1 MTTRNEEQQAN
12 ALLLVSVLEKLR
24 MHDGLTAARLHAG
37 RFGPTVPLLKLATP
51 RSGDLRDLEL
61 ATAAFNLVVM
71 TVRERM
77 SGTQQVVTDAIL
89 ALGVHKSTY
98 ADAGVDDR
106 FIRSLYDTAL
116 GRRREVLLKNWHY
129 LHRALGL
136 TPSEAPADRAFR
148 GTTEPAALRELV
160 NQLVHRDGFSVGSR
174 PAATREPTAA
184 DDAARSGRVI
194 VVGGAVMD
202 ATFRIKSLPDSET
215 STEAYDFDLSPGGKG
230 LMQAIAAARLGLKTS
245 LIAAVPD
252 DRFGEDILERL
263 ESEGVDTSLI
273 KHVEDANT
281 PFTGVLEKELGDSI
295 AVNWRN
301 QREVFLAPR
310 DIDDR
315 ASELVGCD
323 VLMATFEVP
332 RETFQRTLAIAHREP
347 GSRPLVVVTPGQP
360 YTDERISHETLAQID
375 YLVAHPWE
383 LGQFASA
390 GEVPFNPDPVARKLV
405 AFGVETL
412 CLLVNGGCTI
422 YSHLTEE
429 ATPMPAFPTMYKETA
444 VARDAFCASLT
455 AKLIENDRKFSDEVA
470 IWASAAMSCAASG
483 FRSSDSMPDRKR
495 IERLLT
501 RFVRHQQNPATV
513 WAVSSTEAAL
523 GMQRDGLSHAIEAAA
538 EDR

>member
-1 MTTRNEEQQAN
+1 MTNDNDQQPAK

-24 MHDGLTAARLHAG
+24 TRDGLTIDRLHAG
-37 RFGPTVPLLKLATP
+37 RFGPTLPLLDLAAT
-51 RSGDLRDLEL
+51 RCADIRDTDI
-61 ATAAFNLVVM
+61 ARAAFDLVLT
-71 TVRERM
+71 TVRERLH
-77 SGTQQVVTDAIL
+77 GTQQIVADAIL

-98 ADAGVDDR
+98 AAVGLDERIIG
-106 FIRSLYDTAL
+106 SLYHTSL
-116 GRRREVLLKNWHY
+116 GRRREVLLNNWHY
-129 LHRALGL
+129 LHGALGL
-136 TPSEAPADRAFR
+136 TTSEAPADRALR
-148 GTTEPAALRELV
+148 GTTEPAVLRELV
-160 NQLVHRDGFSVGSR
+160 NQLVHPDGYSAGAR
-174 PAATREPTAA
+174 PVTTRELTAA

-230 LMQAIAAARLGLKTS
+230 LMQAIAAARLGLETS

-252 DRFGEDILERL
+252 DRFGEDILEQL

-273 KHVEDANT
+273 KHVEDAST

-315 ASELVGCD
+315 ARELVGCD

-332 RETFQRTLAIAHREP
+332 RETLQRTLAIAHREP
-347 GSRPLVVVTPGQP
+347 GNRPLVVVTPGQP

-390 GEVPFNPDPVARKLV
+390 GEVPFSPDPIARKLV

-429 ATPMPAFPTMYKETA
+429 ATQVQAFPTMYKETS

-501 RFVRHQQNPATV
+501 RSTRHQHNPAT
-513 WAVSSTEAAL
+513 A
-523 GMQRDGLSHAIEAAA
+523 
-538 EDR
+538 